1 MRVLKH
7 RRTDRPR
14 AVNRARH
21 AHNAERVKLH
31 ITKGDT
37 VRVMRGEDKGKD
49 GEVMRVYPKTGRVT
63 VKGINIVKK
72 HRRARR
78 PEEQSAIIE
87 MEAPIHASNVMLIDP
102 KKGEATR
109 VRSRV
114 DEDGTKER
122 ISVKSGDSIPR
133 TR

>member
-1 MRVLKH
+1 
-7 RRTDRPR
+7 
-14 AVNRARH
+14 VNRARH

-49 GEVMRVYPKTGRVT
+49 GEVMKVFPKTGRVT

>member
-49 GEVMRVYPKTGRVT
+49 GEVMRVYKKTGRVT